1 MNCPYC
7 GSVMSKEDRRCPRC
21 DKRVITEEEYFQL
34 WSERAEYEEKHN
46 AFKSR
51 VGLVFNI
58 LLPGLGSFVV
68 SGKLSMFLLAM
79 VLEVFTWVFFI
90 GTCVRGNPAFV
101 YLVLPAVTRIFTVFA
116 TKKEEKD

>member
-7 GSVMSKEDRRCPRC
+7 GSVMSKDDRRCPRC
-21 DKRVITEEEYFQL
+21 GKRVVTEDEYLQL

-51 VGLVFNI
+51 VGMLFNF
-58 LLPGLGSFVV
+58 LLPGLGSYVIT
-68 SGKLSMFLLAM
+68 GKPSMFLLAM
-79 VLEVFTWVFFI
+79 VLEIMIWVFFI
-90 GTCVRGNPAFV
+90 MSCIKGNPAYV
-101 YLVLPAVTRIFTVFA
+101 YLIIPAVLRILTVLV